1 MNKFLLL
8 PIAILIFSCALQKK
22 VTEDPYIGVYEITV
36 FDVDQI
42 GDVPLTLSI
51 MKNESGYT
59 SQLEMRGE
67 AAENSD
73 YTWEVETT
81 IIEDELISIDAIIA
95 NYDLNFEL
103 SIKDD
108 EISGSLMGMYD
119 VEGNRVN
126 AKDQN

>member
-59 SQLEMRGE
+59 SQLEMRGQ
-67 AAENSD
+67 AAENND

-81 IIEDELISIDAIIA
+81 IIEDGLISIDAIIA

-108 EISGSLMGMYD
+108 EISGSLMGMFD